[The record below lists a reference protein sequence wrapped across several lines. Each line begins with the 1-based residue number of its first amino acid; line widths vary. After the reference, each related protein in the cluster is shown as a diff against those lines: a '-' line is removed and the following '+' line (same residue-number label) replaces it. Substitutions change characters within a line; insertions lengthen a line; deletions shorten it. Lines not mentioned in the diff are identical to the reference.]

1 MVRKNRSLTI
11 LLFVAIIASTLVY
24 MAFGLGIDSKIGM
37 SNNLFVGL
45 AIFFTLVVSALIGG
59 VISMAALMDALE
71 QLVCIKEGNSMGYG
85 LVWLMFYVFVPLYSW
100 MLLPSLLSIIFQ
112 ILLALSVFI
121 TLLTIL
127 VQIKS
132 ENQKNRRSSAKKRKP
147 APTGQLSNITE

>member
-11 LLFVAIIASTLVY
+11 LLFVAIIASTLIY
-24 MAFGLGIDSKIGM
+24 MAFGLGIDGKISI
-37 SNNLFVGL
+37 SNNLFIGL
-45 AIFFTLVVSALIGG
+45 AVFFAVLVSALIGG

-71 QLVCIKEGNSMGYG
+71 QLVYIKEGNSMGYG

-100 MLLPSLLSIIFQ
+100 MFLPFLLPIIFQ

-121 TLLTIL
+121 AFLTVL

-132 ENQKNRRSSAKKRKP
+132 ENKKRRSSVKKQKP
-147 APTGQLSNITE
+147 APTG